1 MGNKGDYVKGNLL
14 NKLDKTKKTDGIKN
28 WPRSER
34 PRELLLEKGPEY
46 VSDAGLVAILLR
58 TGMKGKDAVS
68 LGRELLEQFG
78 GLGGLL
84 HANRKALEEIKGLGT
99 AKIAQL
105 LAATEI
111 AKRQLKEEIIG
122 KAIINGPEDVL
133 EYLSLS
139 MSNLKEEVFKVIYLN
154 SANMVLAAEDLF
166 KGTVDQS
173 AVYPREIIK
182 KAFELNA
189 SGLIFV
195 HNHPSGS
202 LKPSK
207 HDLLLNERLVKACHA
222 VDLTPLDHLII
233 GSAGHISFK
242 EKGLFLK

>member
-1 MGNKGDYVKGNLL
+1 MDET
-14 NKLDKTKKTDGIKN
+14 KTKHGIKS
-28 WPRSER
+28 WPKSER
-34 PRELLLEKGPEY
+34 PRELLLEKGSEY

-58 TGMKGKDAVS
+58 IGTEGKDAVT
-68 LGRELLEQFG
+68 LARELLKHFG
-78 GLGGLL
+78 GLRGLL
-84 HANRKALEEIKGLGT
+84 NADKKDLENIKGLGT

-111 AKRQLKEEIIG
+111 AKRQLKEEIVG
-122 KAIINGPEDVL
+122 KAVINGPEDVL
-133 EYLSLS
+133 EYISLS

-154 SANMVLAAEDLF
+154 SANVVLAAEDLF

-182 KAFELNA
+182 RAFDLNA

-195 HNHPSGS
+195 HNHPSGT

-207 HDLLLNERLVKACHA
+207 HDLSLNEKLVKACRA

-233 GSAGHISFK
+233 GPTGHISFK
-242 EKGLFLK
+242 EKDLFPK

>member
-1 MGNKGDYVKGNLL
+1 MGGHTSSHWDRGKRCGYVGK
-14 NKLDKTKKTDGIKN
+14 
-28 WPRSER
+28 RS
-34 PRELLLEKGPEY
+34 PQ
-46 VSDAGLVAILLR
+46 AIWRSQGVIECEQKDL
-58 TGMKGKDAVS
+58 GK
-68 LGRELLEQFG
+68 
-78 GLGGLL
+78 
-84 HANRKALEEIKGLGT
+84 IKGIGT

-111 AKRQLKEEIIG
+111 AKRQLKEEIVG
-122 KAIINGPEDVL
+122 KTAINGPEDVF

-154 SANMVLAAEDLF
+154 SANVVLAAEDLF

-195 HNHPSGS
+195 HNHPSGD
-202 LKPSK
+202 LKPSQ
-207 HDLLLNERLVKACHA
+207 HDLSLREKLNKACRA

-233 GSAGHISFK
+233 GSAGYISFK
-242 EKGLFLK
+242 

>member
-1 MGNKGDYVKGNLL
+1 MGKKREHVKDNLL
-14 NKLDKTKKTDGIKN
+14 NKMDKTKKTDGIKN
-28 WPRSER
+28 WPKSER

-84 HANRKALEEIKGLGT
+84 HANRKTLEEIKGLGT

-122 KAIINGPEDVL
+122 KTIINGPEDVL

-154 SANMVLAAEDLF
+154 NANVVLAAEDLF
-166 KGTVDQS
+166 RGTVDQS

-182 KAFELNA
+182 KAFDLNA

-202 LKPSK
+202 LKPSR
-207 HDLLLNERLVKACHA
+207 HDLSLNERLIKACCA

-233 GSAGHISFK
+233 GPTGHISFK
-242 EKGLFLK
+242 EKGLFPK

>member
-1 MGNKGDYVKGNLL
+1 MVNTQKNQ
-14 NKLDKTKKTDGIKN
+14 GIKN
-28 WPRSER
+28 WPKSER

-58 TGMKGKDAVS
+58 IGIKGKDAVT
-68 LGRELLEQFG
+68 LGRELLNHFG
-78 GLGGLL
+78 GLTGLL
-84 HANRKALEEIKGLGT
+84 NADKNDLEKIKGLGT

-111 AKRQLKEEIIG
+111 AKRQLKEEIVG
-122 KAIINGPEDVL
+122 KTLINGPEDVI

-139 MSNLKEEVFKVIYLN
+139 MSNLKEEIFKVIYLD
-154 SANMVLAAEDLF
+154 SANVVLAADDLF

-173 AVYPREIIK
+173 AVYPRDIIK
-182 KAFELNA
+182 RAFELNA

-195 HNHPSGS
+195 HNHPSGD
-202 LKPSK
+202 LKPSQP
-207 HDLLLNERLVKACHA
+207 DLSLKRKLNKACLA

-233 GSAGHISFK
+233 GPAGHISFK
-242 EKGLFLK
+242 HID